1 MESNTTVERT
11 RVYQDTRNTSQLW
24 RQNDR
29 IFHPLTQAELEK
41 GFKAGDRVTM
51 ELVSPTDTLCTDYTI
66 AHITSYEDAQ
76 SWIGSYTIDNTFMGT
91 PFTHVL
97 VLKA

>member
-1 MESNTTVERT
+1 MELN
-11 RVYQDTRNTSQLW
+11 RVYQDTRNSSKFW

-29 IFHPLTQAELEK
+29 VFHPLTEAQFEN
-41 GFKAGDRVTM
+41 GFKVGDMITM
-51 ELVSPTDTLCTDYTI
+51 ELVTPTDTLCADYTV
-66 AHITSYEDAQ
+66 AHITSYENAQ
-76 SWIGSYTIDNTFMGT
+76 AWMGSYSTVMGA

>member
-1 MESNTTVERT
+1 MESNTTVELT
-11 RVYQDTRNTSQLW
+11 RVYQDTRNSSQLW

-29 IFHPLTQAELEK
+29 VFHPLTEAQFET

-51 ELVSPTDTLCTDYTI
+51 ELITPTDTLCADYTV
-66 AHITSYEDAQ
+66 AHITSYENAQ
-76 SWIGSYTIDNTFMGT
+76 AWMGSYSMVIDA